1 MKSVMKLALGM
12 LAALGLCLPLA
23 ATAQEAP
30 KQVLFTNVNV
40 FDGFGP
46 ELQMG
51 MNVLVEGNYIKEV
64 SAEPI
69 VAPDAIVVDGEG
81 RTMTPG
87 LIDMHQHV
95 MLNPPEGT
103 AAYQTRWDDAAG
115 GAFAIHHLN
124 TNMLMKGITTVRDIA
139 GDPLDVAKAIDMGY
153 LPGPRIYSAGGAIS
167 QTGGHGDWAGRNVP
181 PEILAGHIDMAQRT
195 QNTWVVDGPDEVTKA
210 VRMNF
215 RRGAAFIKI
224 MGGGGVASEFDP
236 LEILGLAKDEVARA
250 VEIAADNGSY
260 VAVHA
265 YHDASYNRLLDLGV
279 RSFEHG
285 FLVSEDTVKRM
296 VRKYKKDKD
305 IVWSFQCF
313 MSINSFGSYETMPD
327 FFTHEQKVKG
337 VAVGKG
343 AREAAK
349 MMNEHGM
356 FIVGGSDMFSPG
368 LVERIKEDLTCN
380 VKAGFT
386 PAQALKH
393 WTGNAGIVLAWS
405 GPKNPYPTYKLGQIA
420 PDSYADLLLWEG
432 NPLENIDLILDED
445 KLDFVMKDGLVYK
458 NTVVEADHPY
468 FRPAKAPNTRGQ
480 WPL

>member
-1 MKSVMKLALGM
+1 
-12 LAALGLCLPLA
+12 
-23 ATAQEAP
+23 
-30 KQVLFTNVNV
+30 
-40 FDGFGP
+40 
-46 ELQMG
+46 
-51 MNVLVEGNYIKEV
+51 
-64 SAEPI
+64 
-69 VAPDAIVVDGEG
+69 
-81 RTMTPG
+81 
-87 LIDMHQHV
+87 
-95 MLNPPEGT
+95 
-103 AAYQTRWDDAAG
+103 
-115 GAFAIHHLN
+115 
-124 TNMLMKGITTVRDIA
+124 
-139 GDPLDVAKAIDMGY
+139 
-153 LPGPRIYSAGGAIS
+153 
-167 QTGGHGDWAGRNVP
+167 
-181 PEILAGHIDMAQRT
+181 
-195 QNTWVVDGPDEVTKA
+195 
-210 VRMNF
+210 
-215 RRGAAFIKI
+215 
-224 MGGGGVASEFDP
+224 
-236 LEILGLAKDEVARA
+236 
-250 VEIAADNGSY
+250 
-260 VAVHA
+260 
-265 YHDASYNRLLDLGV
+265 
-279 RSFEHG
+279 
-285 FLVSEDTVKRM
+285 M

-313 MSINSFGSYETMPD
+313 MSINSFGSYESMPD

-349 MMNEHGM
+349 MMNEHDM